1 MASYN
6 KVVVVGNLTR
16 DVELKTLSNGTSVGE
31 FGLAINDS
39 YIDKSTGDKVDTPVF
54 LDVTVWARQAETA
67 AQYIGKG
74 SQVLVDGKLKLD
86 IWETDDGDKRQKL
99 RVVANQIQFLSKQAD
114 GSSVGPYNQDNGDE
128 SVNQDNEKYLDAEE
142 IPF

>member
-16 DVELKTLSNGTSVGE
+16 DVDLKTLSNGTSVGE
-31 FGLAINDS
+31 FGLAINNS
-39 YIDKSTGDKVDTPVF
+39 YIDKSTGEKVDTPVF
-54 LDVTVWARQAETA
+54 LDVTVWSKQAETCA
-67 AQYIGKG
+67 NYIGKG

-86 IWETDDGDKRQKL
+86 IWETDDDEKRQKL
-99 RVVANQIQFLSKQAD
+99 RLVATQIQFLGAKNTSD
-114 GSSVGPYNQDNGDE
+114 QD
-128 SVNQDNEKYLDAEE
+128 VNQDPGDKYLDTED

>member
-39 YIDKSTGDKVDTPVF
+39 YVDKSTGSKVDTPVF

-67 AQYIGKG
+67 AKYIGKG

-86 IWETDDGDKRQKL
+86 IWETENGDKRQKL
-99 RVVANQIQFLSKQAD
+99 RVVANQIQFLSKQLDAD
-114 GSSVGPYNQDNGDE
+114 DQSWDHLDDEPDNLNQD
-128 SVNQDNEKYLDAEE
+128 LDTED